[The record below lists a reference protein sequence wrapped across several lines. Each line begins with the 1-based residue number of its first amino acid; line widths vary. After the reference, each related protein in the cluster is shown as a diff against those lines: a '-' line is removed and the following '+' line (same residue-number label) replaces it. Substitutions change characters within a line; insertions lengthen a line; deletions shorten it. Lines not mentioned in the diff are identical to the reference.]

1 MPSKLCDVNEAAV
14 LIKSMVCELIDPL
27 SVGKSDRGAHTHTNA
42 RTHTDTQRHEHG
54 GSPHFTGKLFQLNNY
69 KLLPVQDNSSVSEV
83 MSWNWAARIH

>member
-42 RTHTDTQRHEHG
+42 RTHARTQTHRGTSMEG
-54 GSPHFTGKLFQLNNY
+54 VLISQGNCFN
-69 KLLPVQDNSSVSEV
+69 
-83 MSWNWAARIH
+83 